1 LMNAPRAAADAV
13 GTQSVSGSSVRDDM
27 NVLLFRAGAFDTT
40 AGEVA
45 SASALGESDYAEE
58 QLYLVQFV
66 GPIKKQWLK
75 ELKSSAEIVS
85 YIPNNAYLIRAT
97 ASGFSRIKNLRSEG
111 SGPVQWTGT
120 YKPSYKIAPEI
131 KLDSDEE

>member
-1 LMNAPRAAADAV
+1 PGEAAGVV
-13 GTQSVSGSSVRDDM
+13 GSQSVSDLNIRDDM
-27 NVLLFRAGAFDTT
+27 NALLLRAGAFDTT
-40 AGEVA
+40 AGETV
-45 SASALGESDYAEE
+45 SANAFGEADFADE

-75 ELKSSAEIVS
+75 QLKSSAEIVS

-97 ASGFSRIKNLRSEG
+97 ADGFSRIKNIQSD
-111 SGPVQWTGT
+111 SGENSVQWTGS

-131 KLDSDEE
+131 SLSSD